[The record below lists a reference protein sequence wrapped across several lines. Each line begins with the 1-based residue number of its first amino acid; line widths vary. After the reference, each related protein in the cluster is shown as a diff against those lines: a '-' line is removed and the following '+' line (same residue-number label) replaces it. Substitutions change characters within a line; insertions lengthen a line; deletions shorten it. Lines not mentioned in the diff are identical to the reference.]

1 MRQREDLNQ
10 AVEASHYERK
20 FMNRSKSLN
29 PRRSQRV
36 PLQVVVMIRANMPD
50 GRCVQVQAFTSVVN
64 AHGGMLESPL
74 KLATDQKI
82 LLINPNSGTNVGCRV
97 VQVEGPTS
105 TLYDVA
111 FEFDQRSP
119 RFWPISFPP
128 EDWTVEEAI
137 ASDSH

>member
-1 MRQREDLNQ
+1 MRQ
-10 AVEASHYERK
+10 VELERTEETKDYEPK
-20 FMNRSKSLN
+20 FMNRSKSLH

-64 AHGGMLESPL
+64 AHGGMLESPM
-74 KLATDQKI
+74 KLAIGQKI
-82 LLINPNSGTNVGCRV
+82 LLINPNSRTDVGCRV

-119 RFWPISFPP
+119 GFWPISFPP
-128 EDWTVEEAI
+128 EDWTAEEAI